1 MDSPQRS
8 SSDWSPP
15 SHEPSHR
22 SKHGGL
28 PRRQSI
34 PITIARWDPVRNT
47 LNGGASGTILEGT
60 EHAPSFTAS
69 GTGHIHATGLGNITQ
84 VGAISGPAVVSFPP
98 PLIGSY
104 EAPFSASFA
113 VDSTWKGTG
122 KFSVG
127 NDTYECQ
134 VERISY

>member
-1 MDSPQRS
+1 MSDNALYLVNLSFS
-8 SSDWSPP
+8 SNNL
-15 SHEPSHR
+15 
-22 SKHGGL
+22 GGGSMKL
-28 PRRQSI
+28 AL
-34 PITIARWDPVRNT
+34 TVDPVRNT

-60 EHAPSFTAS
+60 EHTPSFTAS